1 MQYDQQT
8 ADWTSKLV
16 EYQLEA
22 AEMLEDGKVRNQL
35 LRAYRKLRNKS
46 LEARPILPIDVM
58 NRIEKFVVKGDLKM
72 PSSHFLVRTGNVLP
86 PITALV
92 NRQFK
97 LVTTLNPVSMG
108 PIAMYFET
116 YEFFWNPN
124 RELNKARTMVG
135 YFAAVA
141 AIGQMPSSPQPLY
154 APREP

>member
-1 MQYDQQT
+1 MKSPINNFDDFATFRQKISIAYSMWERANGMKYDQQT

-22 AEMLEDGKVRNQL
+22 AEMLEDGKLRDQL

-58 NRIEKFVVKGDLKM
+58 NRIEKIVVKGDLKTQN
-72 PSSHFLVRTGNVLP
+72 SHFLVRTGNVLP
-86 PITALV
+86 PIPALV

-108 PIAMYFET
+108 WHGTNCYV
-116 YEFFWNPN
+116 
-124 RELNKARTMVG
+124 L
-135 YFAAVA
+135 
-141 AIGQMPSSPQPLY
+141 
-154 APREP
+154 